1 LFCEPCRFTH
11 LAQAPEVP
19 ERLAVM
25 GDAVVGERGEDAAR
39 ELGAQAAVR
48 ELAFAGA
55 GPNLARVG
63 AACRGFAPTSWARF
77 ELGLFGFVVARRH
90 GANVRAIVLVEGELE
105 AASAAEQAAGCDHV
119 EG

>member
-25 GDAVVGERGEDAAR
+25 GDAVVGKRGEDAAG
-39 ELGAQAAVR
+39 ELGAWAAMH
-48 ELAFAGA
+48 ESAFVGA
-55 GPNLARVG
+55 GSDLARVG